1 MTRFFRNAE
10 EYDLSTPIGQRLEE
24 RPRCQAAWKQQ
35 SSIAKTHQTGIERP
49 ETQTD
54 IPNKRNTRPRYHTEP
69 LTSVKHILRQLH
81 HSKHHTVSNHE
92 AALRLEPSATLIA
105 SIVHLALL
113 RLRTGIASFHLTTWA
128 SNGSYPFFLNAF
140 AHLPPRLRKRM
151 GPIRRTFGDGAVPH
165 PAQID
170 WTTDLLI
177 LARVREA
184 AAE

>member
-1 MTRFFRNAE
+1 MIYRH
-10 EYDLSTPIGQRLEE
+10 LSASVLKSVHDAKLLGNNNPRSRKRIKLESKG
-24 RPRCQAAWKQQ
+24 PD
-35 SSIAKTHQTGIERP
+35 S